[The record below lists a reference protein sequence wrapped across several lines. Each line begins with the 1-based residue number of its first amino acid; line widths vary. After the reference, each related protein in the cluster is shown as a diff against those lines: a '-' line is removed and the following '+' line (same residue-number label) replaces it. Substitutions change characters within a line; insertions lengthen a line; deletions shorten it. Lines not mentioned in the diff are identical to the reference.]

1 MLVEL
6 FLSYI
11 YFYQSFTGIYMILAA
26 VLMIAT
32 FLVCFFKMLPFQK
45 KQQSLIKVKNKLKIN
60 LETGNN
66 KEKLT
71 VNKLIFLT
79 ISLYVLY

>member
-11 YFYQSFTGIYMILAA
+11 YFYQSFTGIYMTLAA

-32 FLVCFFKMLPFQK
+32 FLVCFLKMLPFQK